1 MSEFLQ
7 HVSVD
12 EWSATP
18 KYRQLMNAVLQAVKL
33 GVLKEGDSMPSIN
46 ELSFHTDISRL
57 TVEKSY
63 KELRKAGVL
72 EAYQGKGYFVKST
85 HILQE
90 FRVLLMFNKL
100 SAHKKI
106 IYDAFAEALGDRAS
120 IDFFIYNND
129 ARVFCKL
136 LADKRKNNY
145 THFVIIPHFIDGEK
159 AAVQALED
167 LPKSQLILLDK
178 ALPEV
183 GGEYGAVYE
192 NFYRDIYQALFELL
206 PSLQKYRVLKL
217 VFPEGSYYP
226 REIVDGFISFC
237 ESFVFEHKVVHEVKA
252 EKVQRGEVYIN
263 LMEDDLFD
271 LLELVEKQG
280 LKIGEELGIISYNE
294 TKAKKY
300 IVNGLTTVSTDFAH
314 MGRKAAELVLQHSR
328 EQIENPFYVT
338 VRESLS

>member
-1 MSEFLQ
+1 MSEFLKQ
-7 HVSVD
+7 VTVD

-18 KYRQLMNAVLQAVKL
+18 KYRQLMNAVLQAVKT
-33 GVLKEGDSMPSIN
+33 GVLKEGDNMPSIN
-46 ELSFHTDISRL
+46 ELSFQTEISRL

-72 EAYQGKGYFVKST
+72 EAFQGKGYFVKST

-90 FRVLLMFNKL
+90 YRVLLMFNKL

-106 IYDAFAEALGDRAS
+106 IYDAFVEAMGDRAS

-136 LADKRKNNY
+136 LEDKRKNNY

-159 AAVQALED
+159 AAIEALDE

-178 ALPEV
+178 VLPEV
-183 GGEYGAVYE
+183 RGAYGAVYE
-192 NFYRDIYQALFELL
+192 NFTRDVYQALFELL
-206 PSLQKYRVLKL
+206 PLLQKYRVLKL

-226 REIVDGFISFC
+226 REIVDGFVAFC

-252 EKVQRGEVYIN
+252 ELVQKGEVYIN

-271 LLELVEKQG
+271 LLELVEMQN
-280 LKIGEELGIISYNE
+280 LKIGEDLGIISYNE

-300 IVNGLTTVSTDFAH
+300 IVNGLTTISTDFAH
-314 MGRKAAELVLQHSR
+314 MGKKAAALVLQHSR
-328 EQIENPFYVT
+328 ERAENPFYVK
-338 VRESLS
+338 VRASL